1 MTSQDDL
8 RALWLEAPE
17 GKLCGREQAKAWALR
32 EVWRSEGKSDYG
44 MCTYIASKL
53 KKTANGRPTGAAPGV
68 SAVKEFFDK
77 IDIDPDWFPGNANGT
92 RGGPRRVLRGAK
104 VTAIVSAA
112 KRLKAEGEEPTYP
125 AILAARPRATLNPST
140 NEPVDKHLVYAV
152 FRECCYDDDPADTWD
167 HLPRLSQSALDL
179 PAKERRLVFANH
191 MLRLRHTANWFYM
204 NIVWVDLCRSVCQEP
219 EESRSSGVSSEGYE
233 GVAKQGLAAEF
244 YEQAQAS
251 EYRQACELR
260 YSGGLACA
268 DAHSREVAHRTAPR
282 QFPGRD
288 RRRRC
293 GHGRKSSG
301 RVEPPLPRGHT
312 ASDLVQR
319 SR

>member
-152 FRECCYDDDPADTWD
+152 FRECCCDDDPADTWD
-167 HLPRLSQSALDL
+167 HSPRLSQSALDL
-179 PAKERRLVFANH
+179 PAQERRLVFANH

-204 NIVWVDLCRSVCQEP
+204 NIVWVDLCRSV
-219 EESRSSGVSSEGYE
+219 
-233 GVAKQGLAAEF
+233 
-244 YEQAQAS
+244 
-251 EYRQACELR
+251 
-260 YSGGLACA
+260 
-268 DAHSREVAHRTAPR
+268 
-282 QFPGRD
+282 
-288 RRRRC
+288 
-293 GHGRKSSG
+293 
-301 RVEPPLPRGHT
+301 LPRT
-312 ASDLVQR
+312 QR
-319 SR
+319 KAAALA